1 MRFFRSLPM
10 FLALS
15 VSTAFISGCPK
26 QDEVDPLA
34 ETITDPAVYFNRAV
48 NTLQTPDKSGNINYA
63 SAYED
68 FKLAVGLAPANP
80 KILFNAGWTA
90 ERLGKVDEAEQHYR
104 AALAADATYTNALVN
119 LANLLVGAGRF
130 DEAVTIYEGYVNGR
144 PTDME
149 ARNSLAE
156 ALAGAKRFDD
166 AIAQIQA
173 ILLVDPQNVQA
184 YRNLSQVYF
193 AKGDYPMSQL
203 AAEKAITLNNA
214 DPGVYN
220 NMGVTYLKQ
229 GDQTAAI
236 DAFRTAIKLDPNNV
250 EANLNLGYV
259 ALDSGDY
266 AQGKECFSAVINTK
280 PENIDAQ
287 LGLAVAL
294 RGLKDLDG
302 AAKLYEQILEMA
314 PTNELAYFNAATFHE
329 RYTKDFKKALS
340 ILEKYQE
347 MMAGKIGP
355 DHEVF
360 VRIDRVK
367 QSQIAED
374 KRIAAEK
381 QKIAEAEERKKRQ
394 LAQLDDLKKR
404 NDSFKKKV
412 EQASCPAVAEMGMLE
427 EFNMVI
433 EQANEVIQQESFAD
447 AADMITFLDSME
459 PMLDELI
466 PQCGGATPA
475 PEAPAP
481 EAPAPEAPAPEGTPT
496 PTP

>member
-1 MRFFRSLPM
+1 MRIFRSIPM

-26 QDEVDPLA
+26 QDEVETIA
-34 ETITDPAVYFNRAV
+34 EVITDPAVYFNRAV
-48 NTLQTPDKSGNINYA
+48 TTLQTPDKTGAINYA
-63 SAYED
+63 GAYED
-68 FKLAVGLAPANP
+68 FKLALGLAPTNP

-90 ERLGKVDEAEQHYR
+90 ERLGKADEAEQHYR
-104 AALAADATYTNALVN
+104 NALQADAAYNSALVN
-119 LANLLVGAGRF
+119 LANLLVESKRF

-144 PTDME
+144 PTDLE

-156 ALAGAKRFDD
+156 ALAGAGRFDE
-166 AIAQIQA
+166 AISQIQS

-193 AKGDYPMSQL
+193 AKGDYAMSQL

-214 DPGVYN
+214 DPGIYN
-220 NMGVTYLKQ
+220 NVGVTYLKQ
-229 GDQTAAI
+229 GNQPAAI
-236 DAFRTAIKLDPNNV
+236 DAFRTAIKLDPTNV

-266 AQGKECFSAVINTK
+266 AQAQECFSAVIKAK
-280 PENIDAQ
+280 PENIDAL

-294 RGLKDLDG
+294 RGMKDLDG
-302 AAKLYEQILEMA
+302 AGKLYEQLLEMA
-314 PTNELAYFNAATFHE
+314 PDNELAYFNAATFHE
-329 RYTKDFKKALS
+329 RYTKDFKKALA

-347 MMAGKIGP
+347 VMAGKLGP

-367 QSQIAED
+367 QSQIEED

-381 QKIAEAEERKKRQ
+381 QKLAEAEERKKRQ
-394 LAQLDDLKKR
+394 MAQLDDLKKR
-404 NDSFKKKV
+404 TDGFKKKM
-412 EQASCPAVAEMGMLE
+412 EQANCPVVAETGMLE
-427 EFNMVI
+427 EFKMVV
-433 EQANEVIQQESFAD
+433 EQADTVIQQESFAD
-447 AADMITFLDSME
+447 AADMITFLESME

-466 PQCGGATPA
+466 PQCGGAPA
-475 PEAPAP
+475 PEGAPTP
-481 EAPAPEAPAPEGTPT
+481 EGAPAPEGATPT
-496 PTP
+496 PPPGG